1 MAPPR
6 LRALVLAASAVAS
19 AGSSFCDN
27 SSSFA
32 LEWSDEFDGD
42 SLDGAVWRTV
52 EGTSA
57 HPDVDDCYGEQ
68 CLPWAGCRAGYCLA
82 SNVAVANGSVSLR
95 SSNEPGVWFNNTWH
109 FSTAAIVTKRRKSW
123 TWLDG
128 AYRMCISA
136 QLPGT
141 EGARNDGLWPA
152 AWLLPDAETLC
163 DPDQGEIDVLE
174 MVDGNGQLYVDYWSG
189 QQPAQL
195 TIASTR
201 RP

>member
-1 MAPPR
+1 MPPPLRGAR
-6 LRALVLAASAVAS
+6 LRVVSLCAAGLAASAA
-19 AGSSFCDN
+19 AASFCDN

-42 SLDGAVWRTV
+42 ALDGAVWRAV

-57 HPDVDDCYGEQ
+57 HPNVDDCFGEE
-68 CLPWAGCRAGYCLA
+68 CLPWAGCRAGYCLS
-82 SNVAVANGSVSLR
+82 SNVAVANGSLSLR
-95 SSNEPGVWFNNTWH
+95 SSNEPGVEYNGSWH
-109 FSTAAIVTKRRKSW
+109 FSTAAVVTKRKKSW

-141 EGARNDGLWPA
+141 EGANNDGLWPA
-152 AWLLPDAETLC
+152 AWLLPDSDTLC

-174 MVDGNGQLYVDYWSG
+174 MVNGNNQLYSD
-189 QQPAQL
+189 
-195 TIASTR
+195 
-201 RP
+201 

>member
-1 MAPPR
+1 MPPPLRGAR
-6 LRALVLAASAVAS
+6 LRVVSLCAAGLAASAA
-19 AGSSFCDN
+19 AASFCDN

-42 SLDGAVWRTV
+42 ALDGAVWRAV

-57 HPDVDDCYGEQ
+57 HPNVDDCFGEE
-68 CLPWAGCRAGYCLA
+68 CLPWAGCRAGYCLS
-82 SNVAVANGSVSLR
+82 SNVAVANGSLSLR
-95 SSNEPGVWFNNTWH
+95 SSNEPGVEYNGSWH
-109 FSTAAIVTKRRKSW
+109 FSTAAVVTKRKKSW

-141 EGARNDGLWPA
+141 EGANNDGLWPA
-152 AWLLPDAETLC
+152 AWLLPDSDTLC

-174 MVDGNGQLYVDYWSG
+174 MVNGNNQLYID
-189 QQPAQL
+189 
-195 TIASTR
+195 
-201 RP
+201 